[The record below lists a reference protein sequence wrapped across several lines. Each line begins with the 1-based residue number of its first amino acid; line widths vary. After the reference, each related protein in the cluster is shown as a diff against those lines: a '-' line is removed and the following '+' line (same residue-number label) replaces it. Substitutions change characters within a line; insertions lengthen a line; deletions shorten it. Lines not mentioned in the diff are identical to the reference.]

1 LYSGV
6 QKNVSGN
13 TKTACG
19 CPRQEAEEEGMKDL
33 QGIYWSVNA
42 IAGIVIAAYFGGW
55 KWALLVFLSAG
66 EFRKRTR

>member
-1 LYSGV
+1 
-6 QKNVSGN
+6 
-13 TKTACG
+13 
-19 CPRQEAEEEGMKDL
+19 MKDL